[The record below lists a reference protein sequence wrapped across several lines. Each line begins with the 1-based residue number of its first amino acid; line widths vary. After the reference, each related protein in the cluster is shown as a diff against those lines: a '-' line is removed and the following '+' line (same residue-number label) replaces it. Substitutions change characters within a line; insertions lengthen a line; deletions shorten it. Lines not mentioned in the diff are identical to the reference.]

1 MTEQQGAGD
10 KHRKSPV
17 KRGGE
22 GRSSSAWSSTLGTD
36 LPGISLWVTY
46 RESGCLVWVLTFS
59 PGFSLHPVAVL
70 VHGPR
75 QDEAVISR
83 CVRLGE
89 GQARDAVVGGAAVT
103 PRSPGST
110 GTTRPVTPP
119 EGALAPCHT
128 CPQPAPASSLCGL
141 GKASQL
147 GTVGPRR

>member
-103 PRSPGST
+103 PRSPGRSYWDDPACDST
-110 GTTRPVTPP
+110 RG
-119 EGALAPCHT
+119 GLSALPYL
-128 CPQPAPASSLCGL
+128 PPASTSLQPLRTREGLSAGHCG
-141 GKASQL
+141 
-147 GTVGPRR
+147 P